1 MRSIPRNICIL
12 LTLFFLIPFLAVQG
26 QALADVQ
33 KPDFSDDPFAQVQPN
48 DITHSASGAYYFTTF
63 EDLEEILAKDN
74 DPYLSLDYDGD
85 TDLVIKRS
93 IYLPD
98 NSFLKVDWT
107 KLIVPEGV
115 SFHAG
120 RLQTDG
126 LQIDGTMS
134 FSDSITCLGPLTV
147 NGTLL
152 APADGYIGVDGYML
166 SGEDNIVGYDYY
178 LNCSYDIF
186 SEDELFSLIEKANN
200 CTNDNFHYYL
210 NVTGDQLSFISIDR
224 DLTIPQNTTVVFRND
239 EICIENNITV
249 TVNGFVSFPDLTVNG
264 TILNNSETRLST
276 GFTTFHTDKAYLGT
290 GKLVLFAD
298 ENKTYEDH
306 ISGLDFSSF
315 RIRTEHMYR
324 TTYYEL
330 RIPPCL
336 EHSYSNGICIQCRS
350 SESADTINTLN
361 GVSRIAGAGRVET
374 ALGAA
379 DLLKETLGINRFD
392 NIIVTNAKNFP
403 DALAGSY
410 LAADKKA
417 PILLTMDGYHDKVI
431 EYIRSNL
438 TLTGQI
444 YILGGYTAVSEY
456 FTDRLESIT
465 TNVVRF
471 AGVDRFDTNLMILNE
486 VGMGAQPLLVCT
498 AYGFADSLSISAT
511 GYPVLLVGDSL
522 STTQKEFLGNLDLDE
537 VYIIGGSAAVSSQ
550 VEEELKLYANSVQRL
565 SGKDRHQTSILVAME
580 FFPNS
585 GNAILA
591 YSQNFPDGLSGG
603 PLSYCLRAPLLLTQT
618 GNTSCLSYCHNN
630 NIQNGCIMGSDELI
644 DDTTARTIF
653 SMSYNAPIT
662 VR

>member
-1 MRSIPRNICIL
+1 M
-12 LTLFFLIPFLAVQG
+12 TLFCLVPFLAVQS
-26 QALADVQ
+26 QALGDVH
-33 KPDFSDDPFAQVQPN
+33 KTDFPDDPFAQVQPN
-48 DITHSASGAYYFTTF
+48 DIIESASGTYYFTTF
-63 EDLEEILAKDN
+63 EDLEEILANYD
-74 DPYLSLDYDGD
+74 DDDYLSLDYDGD

-115 SFHAG
+115 SFHVG
-120 RLQTDG
+120 HLQTDG
-126 LQIDGTMS
+126 LQVDGTMS
-134 FSDSITCLGPLTV
+134 FSDSITCLERLTV

-152 APADGYIGVDGYML
+152 APANGVIWVDGYML
-166 SGEDNIVGYDYY
+166 SGADNIVGSDFYIY
-178 LNCSYDIF
+178 CSYDIS
-186 SEDELFSLIEKANN
+186 SEDELFSLIEEANN
-200 CTNDNFHYYL
+200 CTNDSLQYYL
-210 NVTGDQLSFISIDR
+210 NVSGDQLSFISIDR
-224 DLTIPQNTTVVFRND
+224 DLTIPENTEVVFRND
-239 EICIENNITV
+239 AICIEQNCTV
-249 TVNGFVSFPDLTVNG
+249 TVNGYIYFQDLTVNG
-264 TILNNSETRLST
+264 TILNNGETRLSN
-276 GFTTFHTDKAYLGT
+276 GFTTFHTDKAYLGS
-290 GKLVLFAD
+290 GKLILFAD
-298 ENKTYEDH
+298 ENTTYEDH

-315 RIRTEHMYR
+315 RIRTEHWSG
-324 TTYYEL
+324 TSYYEL

-336 EHSYSNGICIQCRS
+336 EHSYSNGICTQCRS
-350 SESADTINTLN
+350 SEAADTINALN

-392 NIIVTNAKNFP
+392 NIIVANAKNFP

-410 LAADKKA
+410 LAADRKA

-438 TLTGQI
+438 TLTGSI

-456 FTDRLESIT
+456 FTDHLESIT
-465 TNVVRF
+465 TKVVRF

-585 GNAILA
+585 HNAILA
-591 YSQNFPDGLSGG
+591 YAQNFPDGLSGG
-603 PLSYCLRAPLLLTQT
+603 PLAYCLRSPLLLTQT
-618 GNTSCLSYCHNN
+618 GNTNCQSYCHNN
-630 NIQNGCIMGSDELI
+630 NIKDGCIMGSDELI